1 MPRHLLDVNVILAA
15 SIGAH
20 AHHAPARQWV
30 ESVEPPST
38 LGFCR
43 VTEMACLRLLTQPI
57 AEGFRPL
64 HNRDAAAVYLAWR
77 QDDRVE
83 LIAEPASLAELW
95 PRLALRDDCSP
106 KLWTDA
112 YLAAFT
118 IAGGCR
124 FVTFDAAFRQFE
136 AAGLDLLLLEPAD
149 SSREAYLS
157 P

>member
-1 MPRHLLDVNVILAA
+1 MPRYLIDVNVFLAA
-15 SIGAH
+15 TIEAH
-20 AHHAPARQWV
+20 VHHAPARRWV

-38 LGFCR
+38 LSFCR
-43 VTEMACLRLLTQPI
+43 VTEMSCLRLLTQPI

-64 HNRDAAAVYLAWR
+64 ANRDAAAVYLAWR
-77 QDDRVE
+77 QDDRVG
-83 LIAEPASLAELW
+83 LMAEPPGLGELW

-112 YLAAFT
+112 YLAAFA

-124 FVTFDAAFRQFE
+124 LVTFDAAFRQFE
-136 AAGLDLLLLEPAD
+136 AESLDLLLLEPEQE
-149 SSREAYLS
+149 R